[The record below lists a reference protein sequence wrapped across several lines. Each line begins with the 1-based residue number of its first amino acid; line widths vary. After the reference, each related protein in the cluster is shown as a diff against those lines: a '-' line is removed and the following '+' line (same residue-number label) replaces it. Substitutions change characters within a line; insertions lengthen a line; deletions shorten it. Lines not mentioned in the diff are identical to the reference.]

1 MSLDG
6 AFLHIVINELKPLV
20 GARVDKV
27 YQPSREEIV
36 LSLRT
41 FRDGSRTPQSS
52 PQMPGMDAGQPRGGG
67 SRTLQ
72 SSPQMPGTD
81 AGQPKGGG
89 RKLVL
94 SANSVSARIN
104 LTEAAFE
111 NPQQP
116 PMFCML
122 LRKYLGGGKLTAIR
136 QDGLERIVSLDFECT
151 NEIGDIVTNTLIA
164 EIMGRHSNIILVQGG
179 RVIDSIKRITDD
191 ISSVRR
197 VLPGIQYE
205 APPRQERLCLLD
217 CDVQQVLDT
226 VEGSPERLCK
236 KLPAVLE
243 GVSPVLT
250 REIAYYCAKNTDIAC
265 NELSDSGKDRLRF
278 ILNRIKAAL
287 SGGECDFTVISEFS
301 SRKKDFCFINIEQY
315 STAML
320 ITHCDSANVLLDGFF
335 AGADRSERTRQ
346 RAHDLLKLLMNS
358 CERISRK
365 LELQKKEL
373 AECGERE
380 VFRVCGDLIN
390 ANIWRLEK
398 GQSKA
403 ELEDFYTG
411 EMREIKLD
419 PRLTPAQNAQKYYN
433 EYRKLDTA
441 EKKLTELIAKGQ
453 QELVYIDSVFDA
465 ASRTDS
471 EADLAEIR
479 RELREQGY
487 LKGGVRADE
496 RVKKTSEPLKFISSD
511 GYEILVGKNNKQN
524 DLLTLKMARA
534 LDIWL
539 HVKDIPGSHVIV
551 RTADNGKPFTNRT
564 VYEAAQI
571 AAYHSKGR
579 NSSQVPVDYVIAKFV
594 KKPAGAKP
602 GMVIF
607 TNNKT
612 MYITPDEELV
622 NSLKQEK

>member
-6 AFLHIVINELKPLV
+6 AFLHIVCNELQPLV

-36 LSLRT
+36 VSLRT
-41 FRDGSRTPQSS
+41 YRDG
-52 PQMPGMDAGQPRGGG
+52 G
-67 SRTLQ
+67 
-72 SSPQMPGTD
+72 
-81 AGQPKGGG
+81 K
-89 RKLVL
+89 KIVL
-94 SANSVSARIN
+94 SANSVSARVN
-104 LTEAAFE
+104 LTTAAFE

-122 LRKYLGGGKLTAIR
+122 LRKHLSGGRLMAIR

-151 NEIGDIVTNTLIA
+151 NEIGDIVTNSLVA
-164 EIMGRHSNIILVQGG
+164 EIMGRHSNIILVRDG
-179 RVIDSIKRITDD
+179 RVIDSVKRITDD

-205 APPRQERLCLLD
+205 APPRQDRLCLLEAEP
-217 CDVQQVLDT
+217 QQVLDAIAD
-226 VEGSPERLCK
+226 SPERLCK
-236 KLPAVLE
+236 KLSAVLE
-243 GVSPVLT
+243 GVSPILT
-250 REIAYYCAKNTDIAC
+250 REMAWYSAKDVDAAC
-265 NELSDSGKDRLRF
+265 NALSDSAKDRLRF
-278 ILNRIKAAL
+278 ILGRVKSAV
-287 SGGECDFTVISEFS
+287 SGGECCFTVVSEPGG
-301 SRKKDFCFINIEQY
+301 RKKDFCFINIEQY
-315 STAML
+315 STSMV
-320 ITHCDSANVLLDGFF
+320 ISHENSANELLDGFF
-335 AGADRSERTRQ
+335 ASQDRTERTRQ

-358 CERISRK
+358 YERVSRK

-373 AECGERE
+373 AECSERE
-380 VFRVCGDLIN
+380 VFRVRGDLIN

-403 ELEDFYTG
+403 VLEDFTTG
-411 EMREIKLD
+411 EPVEIQLD
-419 PRLTPAQNAQKYYN
+419 PRLTPAQNAQKYYT

-471 EADLAEIR
+471 ESDLAEIR

-496 RVKKTSEPLKFISSD
+496 KVKKTSDQLHFRSSE
-511 GYEILVGKNNKQN
+511 GFEILVGRNNRQN
-524 DLLTLKMARA
+524 DQLTLKTAKA
-534 LDIWL
+534 TDIWL
-539 HVKDIPGSHVIV
+539 HTQGIAGSHVII
-551 RTADNGKPFTNRT
+551 RTEGRQPGEQTLF
-564 VYEAAQI
+564 EAAQL
-571 AAYHSKGR
+571 AAFHSKGR
-579 NSSQVPVDYVIAKFV
+579 SGSGVPVDYVAVKFV

-607 TNNKT
+607 TNNRT
-612 MYITPDEELV
+612 LYVTPDENLV
-622 NSLKQEK
+622 NSLKANNAKA

>member
-6 AFLHIVINELKPLV
+6 AFLHIVTNELQPLA

-41 FRDGSRTPQSS
+41 FRDG
-52 PQMPGMDAGQPRGGG
+52 G
-67 SRTLQ
+67 
-72 SSPQMPGTD
+72 
-81 AGQPKGGG
+81 K
-89 RKLVL
+89 KIVL
-94 SANSVSARIN
+94 SANSVSARLN
-104 LTEAAFE
+104 LTEASFE

-122 LRKYLGGGKLTAIR
+122 LRKHLSSGKPIAIR
-136 QDGLERIVSLDFECT
+136 QDGLERIVALDFECT

-164 EIMGRHSNIILVQGG
+164 EIMGRHSNIILVRDG

-205 APPRQERLCLLD
+205 APPRQDRLCLLE
-217 CDVQQVLDT
+217 CAPEQVLEAVKD
-226 VEGSPERLCK
+226 SPERLCK
-236 KLPAVLE
+236 KLTSVLE
-243 GVSPVLT
+243 GVSPILT
-250 REIAYYCAKNTDIAC
+250 REIAWYSAKDVDIAC
-265 NELSDSGKDRLRF
+265 NALTDSARDRLKF

-287 SGGECDFTVISEFS
+287 TGGKCDFTVVSEPGGK
-301 SRKKDFCFINIEQY
+301 KKDFCFINIEQY

-320 ITHCDSANVLLDGFF
+320 VTRCDSANALLDGFF
-335 AGADRSERTRQ
+335 ASQDRSERTKQ

-358 CERISRK
+358 YERVSRK

-373 AECGERE
+373 ADCSGRA
-380 VFRVCGDLIN
+380 VFRVRGDLIN

-398 GQSKA
+398 GQTKA
-403 ELEDFYTG
+403 VLEDFTTG
-411 EMREIKLD
+411 EPVEIQLD
-419 PRLTPAQNAQKYYN
+419 PRLSPSQNAQKYYP

-441 EKKLTELIAKGQ
+441 EKMLTDLIAKGQ
-453 QELVYIDSVFDA
+453 QELLYIDSVFDA
-465 ASRTDS
+465 VSRTDS
-471 EADLAEIR
+471 ESDLAEIR

-496 RVKKTSEPLKFISSD
+496 KVKKTSAPLRFRSSE
-511 GYEILVGKNNKQN
+511 GFEILVGRNNRQN
-524 DLLTLKMARA
+524 DQLTLKTAKA
-534 LDIWL
+534 GDIWL
-539 HVKDIPGSHVIV
+539 HTQGIAGSHVIIC
-551 RTADNGKPFTNRT
+551 TGGKQPGEQTLF
-564 VYEAAQI
+564 EAAQL

-579 NSSQVPVDYVIAKFV
+579 SGSGVAVDYVPVKFV
-594 KKPAGAKP
+594 KKPAGSKP

-607 TNNKT
+607 TNNRT
-612 MYITPDEELV
+612 LFVTPDENLV
-622 NSLKQEK
+622 NSLKTDSK

>member
-6 AFLHIVINELKPLV
+6 AFLHIVCNELQPLV

-36 LSLRT
+36 VSLRT
-41 FRDGSRTPQSS
+41 YRDG
-52 PQMPGMDAGQPRGGG
+52 G
-67 SRTLQ
+67 
-72 SSPQMPGTD
+72 
-81 AGQPKGGG
+81 K
-89 RKLVL
+89 KIVL
-94 SANSVSARIN
+94 SANSVSARVN
-104 LTEAAFE
+104 LTTAAFE

-122 LRKYLGGGKLTAIR
+122 LRKHLSGGRLMAIR

-151 NEIGDIVTNTLIA
+151 NEIGDIVTNSLVA
-164 EIMGRHSNIILVQGG
+164 EIMGRHSNIILVRDG
-179 RVIDSIKRITDD
+179 RVIDSVKRITDD

-205 APPRQERLCLLD
+205 APPRQDRLCLLEAEP
-217 CDVQQVLDT
+217 QQVLDAIAD
-226 VEGSPERLCK
+226 SPERLCK
-236 KLPAVLE
+236 KLSAVLE
-243 GVSPVLT
+243 GVSPILT
-250 REIAYYCAKNTDIAC
+250 REMAWYSAKDVDAAC
-265 NELSDSGKDRLRF
+265 NALSDSAKDRLRF
-278 ILNRIKAAL
+278 ILGRVKSAV
-287 SGGECDFTVISEFS
+287 SGGECCFTVVSEPGG
-301 SRKKDFCFINIEQY
+301 RKKDFCFINIEQY
-315 STAML
+315 STSMV
-320 ITHCDSANVLLDGFF
+320 ISHENSANELLDGFF
-335 AGADRSERTRQ
+335 ASQDRTERTRQ

-358 CERISRK
+358 YERVSRK

-373 AECGERE
+373 AECSERE
-380 VFRVCGDLIN
+380 VFRVRGDLIN

-403 ELEDFYTG
+403 VLEDFTTG
-411 EMREIKLD
+411 EPVEIQLD
-419 PRLTPAQNAQKYYN
+419 PRLTPAQNAQKYYT

-471 EADLAEIR
+471 ESDLAEIR

-496 RVKKTSEPLKFISSD
+496 KVKKTSDPLRFRS
-511 GYEILVGKNNKQN
+511 GEGFEILVGRNNRQN
-524 DLLTLKMARA
+524 DQLTLKTAKA
-534 LDIWL
+534 TDIWL
-539 HVKDIPGSHVIV
+539 HTQGIAGSHVII
-551 RTADNGKPFTNRT
+551 RTEGRQPGEQTLF
-564 VYEAAQI
+564 EAAQL
-571 AAYHSKGR
+571 AAFHSKGR
-579 NSSQVPVDYVIAKFV
+579 SGSGVPVDYVAVKFV

-607 TNNKT
+607 TNNRT
-612 MYITPDEELV
+612 LYVTPDENLV
-622 NSLKQEK
+622 NSLKANNAKA

>member
-6 AFLHIVINELKPLV
+6 AFLHIVCNELQPLV

-36 LSLRT
+36 VSLRT
-41 FRDGSRTPQSS
+41 YRDG
-52 PQMPGMDAGQPRGGG
+52 G
-67 SRTLQ
+67 
-72 SSPQMPGTD
+72 
-81 AGQPKGGG
+81 K
-89 RKLVL
+89 KIVL
-94 SANSVSARIN
+94 SANSVSARVN
-104 LTEAAFE
+104 LTTAAFE

-122 LRKYLGGGKLTAIR
+122 LRKHLSGGRLMAIR

-151 NEIGDIVTNTLIA
+151 NEIGDIVTNSLVA
-164 EIMGRHSNIILVQGG
+164 EIMGRHSNIILVRDG
-179 RVIDSIKRITDD
+179 RVIDSVKRITDD

-205 APPRQERLCLLD
+205 APPRQDRLCLLEAEP
-217 CDVQQVLDT
+217 QQVLDAIAD
-226 VEGSPERLCK
+226 SPERLCK
-236 KLPAVLE
+236 KLSAMLE
-243 GVSPVLT
+243 GVSPILT
-250 REIAYYCAKNTDIAC
+250 REMAWYSAKDVDAAC
-265 NELSDSGKDRLRF
+265 NALSDSAKDRLRF
-278 ILNRIKAAL
+278 ILGRVKSAV
-287 SGGECDFTVISEFS
+287 SGGECCFTVVSEPGG
-301 SRKKDFCFINIEQY
+301 RKKDFCFINIEQY
-315 STAML
+315 STSMV
-320 ITHCDSANVLLDGFF
+320 ISHENSANELLDGFF
-335 AGADRSERTRQ
+335 ASQDRTERTRQ

-358 CERISRK
+358 YERVSRK

-373 AECGERE
+373 AECSERE
-380 VFRVCGDLIN
+380 VFRVRGDLIN

-403 ELEDFYTG
+403 VLEDFTTG
-411 EMREIKLD
+411 EPVEIQLD
-419 PRLTPAQNAQKYYN
+419 PRLTPAQNAQKYYT

-471 EADLAEIR
+471 ESDLAEIR

-496 RVKKTSEPLKFISSD
+496 KVKKTSDPLRFRS
-511 GYEILVGKNNKQN
+511 GEGFEILVGRNNRQN
-524 DLLTLKMARA
+524 DQLTLKTAKA
-534 LDIWL
+534 TDIWL
-539 HVKDIPGSHVIV
+539 HTQGIAGSHVII
-551 RTADNGKPFTNRT
+551 RTEGRQPGEQTLF
-564 VYEAAQI
+564 EAAQL
-571 AAYHSKGR
+571 AAFHSKGR
-579 NSSQVPVDYVIAKFV
+579 SGSGVPVDYVAVKFV

-607 TNNKT
+607 TNNRT
-612 MYITPDEELV
+612 LYVTPDENLV
-622 NSLKQEK
+622 NSLKANNAKA

>member
-6 AFLHIVINELKPLV
+6 AFLHIVINELQPLI

-36 LSLRT
+36 VSLRT
-41 FRDGSRTPQSS
+41 FRDG
-52 PQMPGMDAGQPRGGG
+52 G
-67 SRTLQ
+67 
-72 SSPQMPGTD
+72 
-81 AGQPKGGG
+81 K
-89 RKLVL
+89 KIVL
-94 SANSVSARIN
+94 SANSVSARVN
-104 LTEAAFE
+104 LTTASFE

-122 LRKYLGGGKLTAIR
+122 LRKHLSGGKLMAIR
-136 QDGLERIVSLDFECT
+136 QDGLERIVALDFECT

-164 EIMGRHSNIILVQGG
+164 EIMGRHSNIILVRDG
-179 RVIDSIKRITDD
+179 RVIDSVKRITDD

-205 APPRQERLCLLD
+205 APPRQDRLCLLD
-217 CDVQQVLDT
+217 CEPQQVLDAL
-226 VEGSPERLCK
+226 EGSPERLCR
-236 KLPAVLE
+236 KLSAVLE
-243 GVSPVLT
+243 GVSPILT
-250 REIAYYCAKNTDIAC
+250 REIAWYSAKDVDIAC
-265 NELSDSGKDRLRF
+265 NALTDSARDRLRF
-278 ILNRIKAAL
+278 ILGRIKAAL
-287 SGGECDFTVISEFS
+287 SGGECDFTVISELS
-301 SRKKDFCFINIEQY
+301 GRKKDFCFINIEQY

-320 ITHCDSANVLLDGFF
+320 ITHCDSANGLLDGYF
-335 AGADRSERTRQ
+335 ASQDKSERTRQ

-358 CERISRK
+358 YERVSRK

-380 VFRVCGDLIN
+380 VFRVRGDLIN

-398 GQSKA
+398 GQSSVV
-403 ELEDFYTG
+403 LEDFTTG
-411 EMREIKLD
+411 EPVEIQLD
-419 PRLTPAQNAQKYYN
+419 PRLTPAQNAQKYYT

-453 QELVYIDSVFDA
+453 QELIYIDSVFDA
-465 ASRTDS
+465 ASRTES
-471 EADLAEIR
+471 ESDLSEIR

-496 RVKKTSEPLKFISSD
+496 KVKKTSEPLHFRSTE
-511 GYEILVGKNNKQN
+511 GFEILVGRNNRQN
-524 DLLTLKMARA
+524 DQLTLKTAKA
-534 LDIWL
+534 ADIWL
-539 HVKDIPGSHVIV
+539 HTQGIAGSHVII
-551 RTADNGKPFTNRT
+551 RTEGRQPGEQTLF
-564 VYEAAQI
+564 EAAQL

-579 NSSQVPVDYVIAKFV
+579 SGSGVAVDYVPVKFV

-607 TNNKT
+607 TNNRT
-612 MYITPDEELV
+612 LYVTPDEELV

>member
-6 AFLHIVINELKPLV
+6 AFLHIVCNELQPLV

-36 LSLRT
+36 VSLRT
-41 FRDGSRTPQSS
+41 YRDG
-52 PQMPGMDAGQPRGGG
+52 G
-67 SRTLQ
+67 
-72 SSPQMPGTD
+72 
-81 AGQPKGGG
+81 K
-89 RKLVL
+89 KIVL
-94 SANSVSARIN
+94 SANSVSARVN
-104 LTEAAFE
+104 LTTAAFE

-122 LRKYLGGGKLTAIR
+122 LRKHLSGGRLMAIR

-151 NEIGDIVTNTLIA
+151 NEIGDIVTNSLVA
-164 EIMGRHSNIILVQGG
+164 EIMGRHSNIILVRDG
-179 RVIDSIKRITDD
+179 RVIDSVKRITDD

-205 APPRQERLCLLD
+205 APPRQDRLCLLD
-217 CDVQQVLDT
+217 AEPQQVLDAIAD
-226 VEGSPERLCK
+226 SPERLCK
-236 KLPAVLE
+236 KLSAVLE
-243 GVSPVLT
+243 GVSPILT
-250 REIAYYCAKNTDIAC
+250 REMAWYSAKDVDAAC
-265 NELSDSGKDRLRF
+265 NALSDSAKDRLRF
-278 ILNRIKAAL
+278 ILGRVKSAV
-287 SGGECDFTVISEFS
+287 SGGECCFTVVSEPGG
-301 SRKKDFCFINIEQY
+301 RKKDFCFINIEQY
-315 STAML
+315 STSMV
-320 ITHCDSANVLLDGFF
+320 ISHENSANELLDGFF
-335 AGADRSERTRQ
+335 ASQDRTERTRQ

-358 CERISRK
+358 YERVSRK

-373 AECGERE
+373 AECSERE
-380 VFRVCGDLIN
+380 IFRVRGDLIN

-403 ELEDFYTG
+403 VLEDFTTG
-411 EMREIKLD
+411 EPVEIQLD
-419 PRLTPAQNAQKYYN
+419 PRLTPAQNAQKYYT

-471 EADLAEIR
+471 ESDLAEIR

-496 RVKKTSEPLKFISSD
+496 KVKKTSDPLHFRSSE
-511 GYEILVGKNNKQN
+511 GFEILVGRNNRQN
-524 DLLTLKMARA
+524 DQLTLKTAKA
-534 LDIWL
+534 TDIWL
-539 HVKDIPGSHVIV
+539 HTQGIAGSHVII
-551 RTADNGKPFTNRT
+551 RTEGRQPGEQTLF
-564 VYEAAQI
+564 EAAKL
-571 AAYHSKGR
+571 AAFHSKGR
-579 NSSQVPVDYVIAKFV
+579 SGSGVPVDYVAVKFV

-607 TNNKT
+607 TNNRT
-612 MYITPDEELV
+612 LYVTPDENLV
-622 NSLKQEK
+622 NSLKANNAKA

>member
-6 AFLHIVINELKPLV
+6 AFLHIVCNELQPLV

-36 LSLRT
+36 VSLRT
-41 FRDGSRTPQSS
+41 YRDG
-52 PQMPGMDAGQPRGGG
+52 G
-67 SRTLQ
+67 
-72 SSPQMPGTD
+72 
-81 AGQPKGGG
+81 K
-89 RKLVL
+89 KIVL
-94 SANSVSARIN
+94 SANSVSARVN
-104 LTEAAFE
+104 LTTAAFE

-122 LRKYLGGGKLTAIR
+122 LRKHLSGGRLMAIR

-151 NEIGDIVTNTLIA
+151 NEIGDIVTNSLVA
-164 EIMGRHSNIILVQGG
+164 EIMGRHSNIILVRDG
-179 RVIDSIKRITDD
+179 RVIDSVKRITDD

-205 APPRQERLCLLD
+205 APPRQDRLCLLEAEP
-217 CDVQQVLDT
+217 QQVLDAIAD
-226 VEGSPERLCK
+226 SPERLCK
-236 KLPAVLE
+236 KLSAVLE
-243 GVSPVLT
+243 GVSPILT
-250 REIAYYCAKNTDIAC
+250 REMAWYSAKDVDATC
-265 NELSDSGKDRLRF
+265 NALSDSAKDRLRF
-278 ILNRIKAAL
+278 ILGRVKSAV
-287 SGGECDFTVISEFS
+287 SGGECCFTVVSEPGG
-301 SRKKDFCFINIEQY
+301 RKKDFCFINIEQY
-315 STAML
+315 STSMV
-320 ITHCDSANVLLDGFF
+320 ISHENSANELLDGFF
-335 AGADRSERTRQ
+335 ASQDRTERTRQ

-358 CERISRK
+358 YERVSRK

-373 AECGERE
+373 AECSERE
-380 VFRVCGDLIN
+380 VFRVRGDLIN

-403 ELEDFYTG
+403 VLEDFTTG
-411 EMREIKLD
+411 EPVEIQLD
-419 PRLTPAQNAQKYYN
+419 PRLTPAQNAQKYYT

-471 EADLAEIR
+471 ESDLAEIR

-496 RVKKTSEPLKFISSD
+496 KVKKTSDPLHFRS
-511 GYEILVGKNNKQN
+511 GEGFEILVGRNNRQN
-524 DLLTLKMARA
+524 DQLTLKTAKA
-534 LDIWL
+534 TDIWL
-539 HVKDIPGSHVIV
+539 HTQGIAGSHVII
-551 RTADNGKPFTNRT
+551 RTEGRQPGEQTLF
-564 VYEAAQI
+564 EAAQL
-571 AAYHSKGR
+571 AAFHSKGR
-579 NSSQVPVDYVIAKFV
+579 SGSGVPVDYVAVKFV

-607 TNNKT
+607 TNNRT
-612 MYITPDEELV
+612 LYVTPDENLV
-622 NSLKQEK
+622 NSLKANNAKA